1 MYQVFLEEN
10 PGIMAERRVEQHGSL
25 RVDEKI
31 QRCSCPVCNDDMP
44 SLDQFYVDIAVREV
58 RCSTPVPDSDDELS
72 EGEFPDL
79 WTGKYDSSSETSD
92 SDDRMESEEGSHFS
106 VVSETVSLDIP
117 SSSEDTEGWNF
128 TGFSFVAEDS
138 LTRDAP
144 KEEETLPPPDDR
156 DQPDL
161 LKEDVDED
169 ASETTNETT
178 SSSGGYDASSEASSS
193 DETTDSTTSSSKFL
207 DRARARGRSCKNIF
221 VGFVCAVIVK
231 RFVNNF
237 VLL

>member
-1 MYQVFLEEN
+1 
-10 PGIMAERRVEQHGSL
+10 MAERRAEQHGSL
-25 RVDEKI
+25 GVDEKI
-31 QRCSCPVCNDDMP
+31 QRCSCTLCNVDMP
-44 SLDQFYVDIAVREV
+44 SLYQFYVNMAVREV
-58 RCSTPVPDSDDELS
+58 RCSTPVSASDDELS
-72 EGEFPDL
+72 EDEFPDL
-79 WTGKYDSSSETSD
+79 WTGKYDSSSISD
-92 SDDRMESEEGSHFS
+92 SDDTMESEEGSHFS

-169 ASETTNETT
+169 ASETT
-178 SSSGGYDASSEASSS
+178 SSSGECDASSEASSS
-193 DETTDSTTSSSKFL
+193 DETTDNTTSSSSSSKFL